1 MSEEDEFSAYLD
13 ILHRIPPVGDQ
24 EALELGGAIRR
35 GDQPARKRLV
45 EAHLRLVVA
54 LTEEYPAS
62 GLSQG
67 ELIGA
72 GNLGLVRA
80 VEHHDW
86 ERGGGFADSAATHI
100 RGAIADAIREH
111 G

>member
-35 GDQPARKRLV
+35 SAGPQAPRRGAPASGGG
-45 EAHLRLVVA
+45 AHRGI
-54 LTEEYPAS
+54 PAS
-62 GLSQG
+62 GLSHC